1 MERSL
6 IKRALPYVEALCF
19 AAAWVV
25 GISVAVQQPAKPPA
39 VPRERDL
46 VVSDRLPPA
55 ADISG
60 PHHRFR
66 PIPRQELQEGG

>member
-6 IKRALPYVEALCF
+6 VKRALPYVEVVCF

-25 GISVAVQQPAKPPA
+25 GISVALQQPSDPPA
-39 VPRERDL
+39 APRERDL
-46 VVSDRLPPA
+46 VVSDPRPPA

-60 PHHRFR
+60 PQHLYR
-66 PIPRQELQEGG
+66 PIPREEIQEGG